1 MTQPAS
7 LHIPRMAVSAPFWKG
22 MAIAAVLSVPIWV
35 AIICA
40 VKHVWG

>member
-22 MAIAAVLSVPIWV
+22 MAIAAVLSAPLWV
-35 AIICA
+35 GL
-40 VKHVWG
+40 VWLVRRALS